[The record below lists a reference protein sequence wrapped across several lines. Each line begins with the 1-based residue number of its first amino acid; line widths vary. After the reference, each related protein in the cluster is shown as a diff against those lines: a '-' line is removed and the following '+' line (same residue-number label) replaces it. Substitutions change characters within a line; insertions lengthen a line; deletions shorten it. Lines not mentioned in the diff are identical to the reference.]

1 MNPASEYLIR
11 KNIAKE
17 LLQIPCSLFLFHK
30 EDLSKLVITISE
42 EFKKSEY
49 YSVKHWNLEC
59 CSSSQALPP
68 MTEFRVVKN
77 KIFSDERVILKSY
90 STIGYQYDDIPS
102 EENSFRQPMSKEL
115 YSFYFLHTLEGM
127 KHDRVKSAWLWN
139 HFVRIY
145 LPKLHQ
151 SNLNLSRFSLNK
163 NTTDE
168 DQRRLVSEYMKKE
181 WKYWKLWQ
189 NFMLLNSAEFCFI
202 KEYQ

>member
-1 MNPASEYLIR
+1 
-11 KNIAKE
+11 
-17 LLQIPCSLFLFHK
+17 
-30 EDLSKLVITISE
+30 
-42 EFKKSEY
+42 
-49 YSVKHWNLEC
+49 
-59 CSSSQALPP
+59 
-68 MTEFRVVKN
+68 MTEFRVAKN

-168 DQRRLVSEYMKKE
+168 DQRRLVSEYMKKNGNIGNYG
-181 WKYWKLWQ
+181 KILCCLIRL
-189 NFMLLNSAEFCFI
+189 NFVSSKNINNYLQLHFFLCN
-202 KEYQ
+202 